1 MRHPLNWLLRFGRS
15 ESDRQAIL
23 GDLEEEYRSRVR
35 PTRSWLGAHAW
46 YAGQVVSAAVA
57 SQGRYQTMASTEARS
72 RWRLFV
78 MTDVRYALRRWRR
91 RPGFALTAILTL
103 GLGIG
108 AATAMFSVV
117 DAVLL
122 QPLPWAEPDRLA
134 LVHAVYPERRSDLRY
149 ATTWDR
155 QTLHYPAWDALRQ
168 GSSFESVAVW
178 RMNPLEATVGEDR
191 AEIVDL
197 MWVSSN
203 FLSTLGIQMALGRN
217 FTAEEDDVSNTNII
231 LTYEAWQRRFGGDPD
246 VLDRPIIAGSASSGG
261 QFDWTV
267 VGILEPG
274 FTFDGQTPEILRP
287 VGVGAETGRR
297 YFSGSFRAV
306 VRLKPGVSA
315 EAAAAEAASLVA
327 ASDPNEPASARVVP
341 LVEEHLGASA
351 RPLWLLF
358 GGAGVLLLV
367 ACANV
372 AGLLLGEGRARR
384 HEIAIR
390 LALGVSGGRIVRQ
403 LLAEHVLLAAA
414 GAAAGLALSVW
425 LTQGLVAVAPDQL
438 PRVETVHVNWRVAA
452 FALGVGGVTML
463 LFGLAPAFSLA
474 RTRATE
480 MLSEG
485 GREATPGRQWPQ
497 RATVACEVALALVLV
512 VGAALLGETMYRLLS
527 QPLGFDPSNVA
538 IASTQ
543 HTGSPLGPEYLDALR
558 RARQTPGADVGARIN
573 DWLAD
578 AGRTR
583 TREVLDRLATVPGVV
598 EAAASRSLPL
608 FANPITIDIHLPQ
621 WPAGQTESVRQHG
634 VTERFLRAMRTPVL
648 AGRDFELED
657 WTRADRAAIVSQEM
671 ARRLFPDGA
680 VGRRFENIWN
690 RETGATNSYEVI
702 GVVPDVRQRGLVET
716 ADPMFYFLGSL
727 TVVGPTQFIVRT
739 STPAEASLPAL
750 RQAIAEANPQVVVTS
765 THTMASLLG
774 RTIAQERFRAM
785 LSAGF
790 AGTALVLAAVG
801 LYGVAARRVAE
812 RRRELGVRVALGA
825 QPANLRALVL
835 RDASLT
841 VGLGLAIGLPAA
853 FAASQVT
860 SAFLF
865 GVSSTAPHVFIV
877 ASAVLAA
884 AALTATFLPA
894 RRASRTDPMLALRD

>member
-1 MRHPLNWLLRFGRS
+1 MRHPLNWLLRFAHPP
-15 ESDRQAIL
+15 EDRAAML
-23 GDLEEEYRSRVR
+23 GDLEEEYRARVR
-35 PTRSWLGAHAW
+35 PARGWVGAQAW
-46 YAGQVVSAAVA
+46 YAAQVLSATAA
-57 SQGRYQTMASTEARS
+57 SQERYQTMASTGARFG
-72 RWRLFV
+72 WRLFL
-78 MTDVRYALRRWRR
+78 MTDLRYALRRWRR
-91 RPGFALTAILTL
+91 RPGFALTAVVTL
-103 GLGIG
+103 GLGVG

-122 QPLPWAEPDRLA
+122 QPLPWSEPDRLV
-134 LVHAVYPERRSDLRY
+134 LVHAVYPERRTDLRY

-168 GSSFESVAVW
+168 ASSFESVAVW
-178 RMNPLEATVGEDR
+178 RMNPLEATLGEDR
-191 AEIVDL
+191 TEIVDL

-203 FLSTLGIQMALGRN
+203 FLSTLGVQMALGRT
-217 FTAEEDDVSNTNII
+217 FTVEEDDVSTTNII
-231 LTYEAWQRRFGGDPD
+231 LTYEAWQRRFGGDPG
-246 VLDRPIIAGSASSGG
+246 VLDRPIVAGSASSGG

-274 FTFDGQTPEILRP
+274 FSFDGHVPEILRP
-287 VGVGAETGRR
+287 VGVGAATSRR

-306 VRLKPGVSA
+306 ARLKPGVSV
-315 EAAAAEAASLVA
+315 EAASAEAASLVA
-327 ASDPNEPASARVVP
+327 ASDPNEPASARVVR

-390 LALGVSGGRIVRQ
+390 LALGVSDGRVVRQ
-403 LLAEHVLLAAA
+403 LLVEHVLLAAA
-414 GAAAGLALSVW
+414 GAAAGLALSLW
-425 LTQGLVAVAPDQL
+425 LTQGLIAVAPEQL
-438 PRVETVHVNWRVAA
+438 PRIEAVAVNWRVAA
-452 FALGVGGVTML
+452 FALGVGGVTMV

-474 RTRATE
+474 RTRASE

-497 RATVACEVALALVLV
+497 RVTVACEVALALVLV
-512 VGAALLGETMYRLLS
+512 VGAGLLGETMYRLLS

-538 IASTQ
+538 IASTR
-543 HTGSPLGPEYLDALR
+543 HTGSTLGPEYLEALQ
-558 RARQTPGADVGARIN
+558 RARRTPGTDIGARMN
-573 DWLAD
+573 EWLEA
-578 AGRTR
+578 AGRAR
-583 TREVLDRLATVPGVV
+583 TREVLDRLAAVPGVV

-608 FANPITIDIHLPQ
+608 FANPVTIDIHLPG
-621 WPAGQTESVRQHG
+621 WPTGQTESVRQHD
-634 VTERFLRAMRTPVL
+634 VTERFLRAMRTPIL

-657 WTRADRAAIVSQEM
+657 WGRADRAAIISQEM

-680 VGRRFENIWN
+680 VGERFLYTWSRN
-690 RETGATNSYEVI
+690 TGATLTFEVI
-702 GVVPDVRQRGLVET
+702 GVVPDIRQRGLVET
-716 ADPMFYFLGSL
+716 AEPVFYYLGAL
-727 TVVGPTQFIVRT
+727 TVVGPTQFIART
-739 STPAEASLPAL
+739 STPAEAALPAL
-750 RQAIAEANPQVVVTS
+750 RQAIADANPQVVVTS
-765 THTMASLLG
+765 THTMEAVFG

-790 AGTALVLAAVG
+790 AGMALMLAAVG

-835 RDASLT
+835 RDTSLT

-865 GVSSTAPHVFIV
+865 GVSPTAPHVFIV

-884 AALTATFLPA
+884 AALAATFLPA